1 MRRFEVIMKVTVIG
15 GGSTYTPELTDGFIK
30 RAGELAVDTI
40 VLMDIDEKRLEIVGG
55 LAKRMMR
62 KAGLPTKIVL
72 TTDRREAMEGADFV
86 ISSIRVGLMEGR
98 ILDERIPLKYGV
110 VGQETTG
117 PGGFAMAL
125 RTIPV
130 MLDYAKD
137 IVKWSPNAWLINFT
151 NPSGIITEAVSKYSE
166 AKVIGLCNVP
176 INMLGGIAKALNV
189 EEKKILLDYVGLNH
203 LSWIKGVYLEGKD
216 VLPEMIEKMKELA
229 EGFDLELIK
238 TLHMIPNWYLHYYY
252 DTDKV
257 VEEMKKAKK
266 TRGEETLE
274 IENKCLE
281 IYKDQNLE
289 EKPKLLE
296 KRGGARYSDAA
307 LSLVS
312 AIVNNKNE
320 IHIVNIPN
328 KGAIKDFSNNAV
340 VEIPAI
346 VNSTGPH
353 PITIGEVP
361 PEIEGLMHAVKAY
374 EELTI
379 EAAIRGSR
387 EMALKAL
394 LIHPLVPSFD
404 VAKKI
409 LNDLLEAHKKYLPK
423 FF

>member
-1 MRRFEVIMKVTVIG
+1 MKVAVIG
-15 GGSTYTPELTDGFIK
+15 GGSTYTPELMDGFIK
-30 RAGELAVDTI
+30 RAKELSVDTI
-40 VLMDIDEKRLEIVGG
+40 VLIDVDEKRLKIAGG
-55 LAKRMMR
+55 LAKRMVE
-62 KAGLPTKIVL
+62 KAGLPTDVVL
-72 TTDRREAMEGADFV
+72 TTDRREAIEGADFV
-86 ISSIRVGLMEGR
+86 ISSIRVGLIQGR

-110 VGQETTG
+110 IGQETTG

-151 NPSGIITEAVSKYSE
+151 NPSGIITEAISKYSE

-176 INMLGGIAKALNV
+176 INMWGGIAKALNV

-203 LSWIKGVYLEGKD
+203 LSWVKGVYLDGKD
-216 VLPEMIEKMKELA
+216 MLPDMIEKMKEPI
-229 EGFDLELIK
+229 EDFDPELIK
-238 TLHMIPNWYLHYYY
+238 TLRMIPNGYLHYYY
-252 DTDKV
+252 HTDKV

-266 TRGEETLE
+266 TRGEVVLE
-274 IENKCLE
+274 IEKKCLE
-281 IYKDQNLE
+281 MYKDPNLK

-307 LSLVS
+307 LSLMS
-312 AIVNNKNE
+312 AIVNDKNE

-328 KGAIKDFSNNAV
+328 EGAIKGFGDDVV

-361 PEIEGLMHAVKAY
+361 PEIRGLMQVVKAY

-379 EAAIRGSR
+379 DAAIKGSR
-387 EMALKAL
+387 ELALKAL
-394 LIHPLVPSFD
+394 LMHPLVPSFD
-404 VAKKI
+404 AAKNI